1 MSDWF
6 EELLGFSER
15 TPDEVREKLQL
26 DETRVR
32 SKINSESYE
41 CGRLEVV
48 SLQELRDRVAA
59 AVQSDGKLQV
69 AELVGD
75 ARALHMDVANAGAL
89 FQVASQFNLL
99 EMVSPSVTPE
109 HGIGIYENDP
119 TQGPACAIACGAGTV
134 YRNYFVEL
142 DGQLGQTAER
152 QIDCLAD
159 IGRALGNENNRL
171 WEMRN
176 GYALPTREGLEEI
189 HSRLVNMSEGDLDEL
204 RAKLKVGV
212 HSDVQVT
219 LNDCTHVVTQ
229 VYCSAMPVAYTRH
242 SSELWRPLAQLI
254 LDAAYEATFCAA
266 VLNAS
271 KTGNNSVYLTALGGG
286 AFGNDQSWILDAIRR
301 AAIIYNN
308 ADLDVKIVCFRRSN
322 PAIRELASNLSR

>member
-1 MSDWF
+1 M
-6 EELLGFSER
+6 
-15 TPDEVREKLQL
+15 

-41 CGRLEVV
+41 CGSLGVV

-59 AVQSDGKLQV
+59 AVQSDGKLHV

-75 ARALHMDVANAGAL
+75 ARALHMDVPNAGAL

-119 TQGPACAIACGAGTV
+119 TQGPACAIACGAGTL

-159 IGRALGNENNRL
+159 IGRALGNENSRL

-204 RAKLKVGV
+204 RARLRVGV

-219 LNDCTHVVTQ
+219 LKDCTHVVTQ
-229 VYCSAMPVAYTRH
+229 VYCSAMPVAYTGH
-242 SSELWRPLAQLI
+242 SSELWRPFAQLI

>member
-6 EELLGFSER
+6 EELLGFTER
-15 TPDEVREKLQL
+15 TPDGVREKLQL
-26 DETRVR
+26 DGTRVR
-32 SKINSESYE
+32 SKITSKSYE

-48 SLQELRDRVAA
+48 SLQELRERVAAA

-69 AELVGD
+69 AELIGD

-119 TQGPACAIACGAGTV
+119 TQGPACAIACGAGTL

-152 QIDCLAD
+152 QIDCLAG

-189 HSRLVNMSEGDLDEL
+189 NSRLHKMSEGELDEV

-242 SSELWRPLAQLI
+242 SSELWRVFAQLI

-266 VLNAS
+266 AINAPR
-271 KTGNNSVYLTALGGG
+271 TGNKSLYLTMLGGG
-286 AFGNDQSWILDAIRR
+286 AFGNQESWIIAAIRR
-301 AAIIYNN
+301 SL
-308 ADLDVKIVCFRRSN
+308 DLFRNRDLNVRIVSFRRPNQSL
-322 PAIRELASNLSR
+322 RELIT

>member
-15 TPDEVREKLQL
+15 TPDEVRAKLQL
-26 DETRVR
+26 DGTRVR
-32 SKINSESYE
+32 SKINSESYD

-48 SLQELRDRVAA
+48 SLQELRERVAAA

-69 AELVGD
+69 AELIGD

-119 TQGPACAIACGAGTV
+119 TQGPACAIACGAGTL

-152 QIDCLAD
+152 QIDCLAG

-189 HSRLVNMSEGDLDEL
+189 NSRLHKMSEGELDEV

-242 SSELWRPLAQLI
+242 SSELWRVFAQLI

-266 VLNAS
+266 AINAPR
-271 KTGNNSVYLTALGGG
+271 TGNKSLYLTMLGGG
-286 AFGNDQSWILDAIRR
+286 AFGNQESWIIAAIRR
-301 AAIIYNN
+301 SL
-308 ADLDVKIVCFRRSN
+308 DLFRNRDLNVRIVSFRRPNQSL
-322 PAIRELASNLSR
+322 RELIT

>member
-6 EELLGFSER
+6 EKLLGFSER
-15 TPDEVREKLQL
+15 TPDEVRAKLQL
-26 DETRVR
+26 DGTRVL

-48 SLQELRDRVAA
+48 SLQELRERVAA

-99 EMVSPSVTPE
+99 EMVSPSVTPAQ
-109 HGIGIYENDP
+109 GIGIYENDP
-119 TQGPACAIACGAGTV
+119 TQGPACAIACGAGTL
-134 YRNYFVEL
+134 YRNYFVPLE
-142 DGQLGQTAER
+142 GQIGQTAER

-204 RAKLKVGV
+204 RTKLKVGV

-242 SSELWRPLAQLI
+242 SSEMWRPFAQLI

-266 VLNAS
+266 AINADR
-271 KTGNNSVYLTALGGG
+271 TGNKSLYLTMLGGG
-286 AFGNDQSWILDAIRR
+286 AFGNEESWIIAAIRR
-301 AAIIYNN
+301 SQELFRNW
-308 ADLDVKIVCFRRSN
+308 DLNVHIVSFRRPNQSL
-322 PAIRELASNLSR
+322 RELIT